1 MDSSKLLNI
10 PSTIKDPNYRYKM
23 PKIIATT
30 QGSGGNV
37 KTKLENYRELA
48 HALTVPQ
55 NYPLKF
61 IGMELGTQT
70 DIKNEVQLINGSHA
84 ADKLQS
90 LLDKF
95 IEKYVLCPKCKLPEI
110 RIFIKSEQ
118 IRCKCRA
125 CGTISKLDDKHKFSN
140 FIKTKPP
147 KYDEEPEKGPIV
159 DDKETKS
166 KLAKEGPTKSEI
178 DKETILKIKSSSDKI
193 TKLFDS
199 FKDPEEIQT
208 KIEEIIAENNFE
220 LQFKYFVIIN
230 GVFNKNIYS
239 QLSSRLLIIKNIL
252 DKEEEKSI
260 QEATFQIVAALSDLT
275 INRFKDLGKFVASIL
290 YYFYE
295 MDIITEDFWV
305 KYAIKS
311 SLNFKSI
318 LLNREIEAKFID
330 SAKDFSHWIE
340 HAPYED
346 EEEKVYSRVEQQ
358 PRKEEVKVVK
368 EKEEEI
374 DIDNI

>member
-1 MDSSKLLNI
+1 MDSSKMLNI

-23 PKIIATT
+23 PKIIAMT

-84 ADKLQS
+84 ADKLQT

-159 DDKETKS
+159 DDKEAKS
-166 KLAKEGPTKSEI
+166 KTKDGPAKMEI
-178 DKETILKIKSSSDKI
+178 DKDTILKIKSSTEKI
-193 TKLFDS
+193 TKLFEATKED
-199 FKDPEEIQT
+199 DEVLN
-208 KIEEIIAENNFE
+208 KIEEIIKENNFE
-220 LQFKYFVIIN
+220 LQIKYFVVIN
-230 GVFNKNIYS
+230 GIFNKNIYS
-239 QLSSRLLIIKNIL
+239 QLETRLHIVKSLLEREQEKN
-252 DKEEEKSI
+252 I
-260 QEATFQIVAALSDLT
+260 QEARYQSVAALADLT
-275 INRFKDLGKFVASIL
+275 INRFKDLGKYVSSIL
-290 YYFYE
+290 YYFY
-295 MDIITEDFWV
+295 DADVINEDFWE

-311 SLNFKSI
+311 TLSFKSPF
-318 LLNREIEAKFID
+318 LNREIETKFLD
-330 SAKDFSHWIE
+330 NARDFTHWIE
-340 HAPYED
+340 NAPYED
-346 EEEKVYSRVEQQ
+346 EEDKFYSKSE
-358 PRKEEVKVVK
+358 PKKEEIKVVK
-368 EKEEEI
+368 EKVEEI
-374 DIDNI
+374 DI